1 MKDLK
6 QKRINAEMTQFEL
19 AKAVGV
25 SINTIV
31 KWEAEISKPGEENYR
46 KLVEVLNSRLI
57 AG

>member
-6 QKRINAEMTQFEL
+6 EKRAKAKMTQFQL

-31 KWEAEISKPGEENYR
+31 KWEAEISKPSEENYR